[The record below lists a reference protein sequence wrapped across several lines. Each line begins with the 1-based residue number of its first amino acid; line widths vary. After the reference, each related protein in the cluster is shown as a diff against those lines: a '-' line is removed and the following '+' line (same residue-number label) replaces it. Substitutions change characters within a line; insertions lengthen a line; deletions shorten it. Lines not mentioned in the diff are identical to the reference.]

1 MVFVFAVKKGVDSMA
16 RKRANGEAISASG
29 QMAAG
34 RAATPQDTTQKPV
47 SASSRMSSARR
58 RRSARQ
64 KITFS
69 SHFADGDPL
78 QRAAGRNP
86 PW

>member
-1 MVFVFAVKKGVDSMA
+1 MA
-16 RKRANGEAISASG
+16 RKRANGEG
-29 QMAAG
+29 QYPQTQRWPLG
-34 RAATPQDTTQKPV
+34 RAATPQDTPQKLV
-47 SASSRMSSARR
+47 SASSKMSWARR

-78 QRAAGRNP
+78 QRFR
-86 PW
+86 WTKSS